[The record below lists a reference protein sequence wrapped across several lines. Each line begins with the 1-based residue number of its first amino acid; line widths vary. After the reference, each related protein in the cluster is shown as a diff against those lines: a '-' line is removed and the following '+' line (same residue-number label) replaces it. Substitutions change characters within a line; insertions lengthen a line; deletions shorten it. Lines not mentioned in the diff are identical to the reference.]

1 MSIVKHMLAL
11 LTGALV
17 VSQVNFVA
25 AQTNGWGSLSGKVK
39 VVGDV
44 PPPAKKNVD
53 KDQAVCT
60 KEGDILDENLLVDKD
75 GYLRD
80 VFVMMVLKSGEKVP
94 VHESLKTAPET
105 QIVLDNINC
114 RFVPHVLFVQTGQKL
129 TLKNSDDVGHN
140 CHITTFGNEENVN
153 LPAGGSVDVTLK
165 TSDKVPGGV
174 VCDIHKWMDA
184 TILVRDE
191 PYVAISGIDGSFKI
205 ENVPAGTWKFQFWHK
220 KSGFMAKMKIDGYEV
235 SRKGEIEVTVKADGT
250 VDLGE
255 LTIAADAL
263 NK

>member
-1 MSIVKHMLAL
+1 MSVMSRLWL
-11 LTGALV
+11 GLVLV
-17 VSQVNFVA
+17 VCLSVTNNVWGQA
-25 AQTNGWGSLSGKVK
+25 AGWGHVTGKIK
-39 VVGDV
+39 VVGAV
-44 PPPAKKNVD
+44 PAPAKKNVD

-75 GYLRD
+75 GHLRD

-94 VHESLKTAPET
+94 VHESYAAASAP

-114 RFVPHVLFVQTGQKL
+114 RFVPHTIFVRTGQKL

-153 LPAGGSVDVTLK
+153 LPAGGAVDVTLK
-165 TSDKVPGGV
+165 SADKVPGGV

-191 PYVAISGIDGSFKI
+191 PYAAISGVDGTFRL

-220 KSGFMAKMKIDGYEV
+220 KSGFMSKLKIEGFEV

-255 LTIAADAL
+255 MTIAADAL